1 MTRPRIG
8 ITTSLNTT
16 DAGAREQ
23 RLDLAYVRAVERAG
37 GLPLVVP
44 MLATDEAADAFAALL
59 DGLVV
64 TGGPA
69 VTDGLVGRL
78 PDDIDETDPD
88 RVASDVR
95 ILRAFLDAGRPTLG
109 ICYGMQLAS
118 ALRGGTIYAD
128 VERQVEGTA
137 VHSRGRGGTEHPVA
151 VVAGSRFRQVV
162 GRDALVVNTRHV
174 QAIAEPGDGLTVA
187 ARAPDGTIEAIE
199 SEDGSF
205 LGVQFHPEAMEPA
218 LDALFGD
225 LVARAHLSGRQ
236 ERPAPRRGF

>member
-1 MTRPRIG
+1 MDRPRIG
-8 ITTSLNTT
+8 VTTSLNPT
-16 DAGAREQ
+16 DTGAREQ

-37 GLPLVVP
+37 GLPLIVP
-44 MLATDEAADAFAALL
+44 MLATDEAAEAFAALL

-69 VTDGLVGRL
+69 VTDGLVGDL

-95 ILRAFLDAGRPTLG
+95 VLRAFLDARRPTLG

-137 VHSRGRGGTEHPVA
+137 VHSRGRGGTVHPTQVIE
-151 VVAGSRFRQVV
+151 GTRLRQIV
-162 GRDALVVNTRHV
+162 GRDEIEVNTRHV
-174 QAIAEPGDGLTVA
+174 QAVAEPGHGLVVS

-199 SEDGSF
+199 SADGTF
-205 LGVQFHPEAMEPA
+205 IGLQFHPEAMEPP
-218 LDALFGD
+218 LDAVFED
-225 LVARAHLSGRQ
+225 LVARAR
-236 ERPAPRRGF
+236 EARR